1 MDKDIKQANSN
12 AYTFSENAKEIDSN
26 VFSSTSQP
34 TVIGGGLEL
43 DKLMFRHSDLLTEK
57 HAYILQDTNFSFVF
71 ASKRFFEL
79 TGYTDLSELPLPNV
93 FYESLSEG
101 EMWRSRNIIEKRRTG
116 LIDEISIQAA
126 KRKDGSRIYIRGFSR
141 WVETASKI
149 KLLLTSIEDISDS
162 LMTERFNDTLLN
174 QSSAIILT
182 VNLEGDIQTCSDAWS
197 GISGIDRDKTIGKK
211 LSSFCECLNFED
223 IKSRYGILE
232 FHEKGLR
239 KQCKLVTEGGVK
251 VDIIIHFK
259 PFSHLIQGKQIIAT
273 ISDISN
279 QKELEK
285 ELRRRL
291 NRDELTNLYSRRY
304 LHDKFASD
312 IRDADYS
319 LSIIDLD
326 YFKSVNDRYGH
337 MAGDKLLSAIAKN
350 IQTSREENV
359 HYFRLGGE
367 EFAIV
372 REWRSWKDTK
382 NFCQG
387 VLERIAETHVCFDG
401 HEIQCSASIGAVFFE
416 RNLTLK
422 NVLKLA
428 DLMLREAKKNGR
440 NGCVIADYSTIQELK
455 QNGKFI
461 TIKEIQDAMENGEI
475 EYFIQPVVDALDNSV
490 LGFEALVRWI
500 KSTNEVIEPRKFL
513 DILYQTI
520 RQPKYMALKTKM
532 RHELSKKLEGY
543 PNQFISYNLTLE
555 QVAYKDAANKVH
567 AEIETCFCQASRK
580 IILEL
585 SEKAMTDRINKK
597 VIIDELMVLKGFG
610 YSIALDD
617 FGIESSNLQRLRD
630 FPIDIVKIDQS
641 FIKDLGLDVKADNL
655 LGSLQKLISELGI
668 KIIVEGVETELQ
680 KEILLK
686 LGLTI
691 HQGFLYSRPV
701 NAENLPDMFHRLGR
715 NDSPI

>member
-79 TGYTDLSELPLPNV
+79 TGYTDLSDLPLPNA
-93 FYESLSEG
+93 FYESLSEN

-162 LMTERFNDTLLN
+162 LMTERFNNALLN

-182 VNLEGDIQTCSDAWS
+182 LNLQGAIQTCSDAWS
-197 GISGIDRDKTIGKK
+197 SISGIDLDKTIGKE
-211 LSSFCECLNFED
+211 LSIFCEHLNFED
-223 IKSRYGILE
+223 IESRFEILE

-239 KQCKLVTEGGVK
+239 KQCKLVTKNGVK
-251 VDIIIHFK
+251 ADVIIHFK

-279 QKELEK
+279 QKALEK

-291 NRDELTNLYSRRY
+291 NRDALTNLYSRRY
-304 LHDKFASD
+304 LHDKFASYG
-312 IRDADYS
+312 RDADYS

-326 YFKSVNDRYGH
+326 YFKSINDRYGH
-337 MAGDKLLSAIAKN
+337 MAGDELLSAIARN
-350 IQTSREENV
+350 IQISREENV
-359 HYFRLGGE
+359 HYFRLGGD
-367 EFAIV
+367 EFAII

-382 NFCQG
+382 NFCQ
-387 VLERIAETHVCFDG
+387 RILKRVAESQVFFDG
-401 HEIQCSASIGAVFFE
+401 HELQCSASIGAVFFE
-416 RNLTLK
+416 RNLNLK
-422 NVLKLA
+422 EGLKLA

-440 NGCVIADYSTIQELK
+440 NGCVIGDYSTIQELK

-461 TIKEIQDAMENGEI
+461 TIKEMQDAMENGEV

-513 DILYQTI
+513 DILHQTI
-520 RQPKYMALKTKM
+520 RQPKYMALKAKM

-543 PNQFISYNLTLE
+543 PNQFISYNLALE

-567 AEIETCFCQASRK
+567 SEIETCFCQASRK

-597 VIIDELMVLKGFG
+597 VIIDELMALKGFG

-641 FIKDLGLDVKADNL
+641 FIKNLGLDVEADNL
-655 LGSLQKLISELGI
+655 LASLQKLIAELGI

-680 KEILLK
+680 KEILLN

-701 NAENLPDMFHRLGR
+701 NTENLPDMFHRLGR
-715 NDSPI
+715 NDSSI